1 MSMIRTVRGDIE
13 PSQLG
18 VTLLHEHI
26 LTMPPQ
32 SVADCDLELSNEAV
46 MTMEVAHFKA
56 AGGGAIVE
64 MSPRD
69 YGRNPEGI
77 RRISTVTGVHV
88 IAITGW
94 IKQAGYTT
102 WSSGRTVN
110 AIADEMIADV
120 MRGMDGGDIRA
131 GVIKAGSSKNQITD
145 EEEKVIRAA
154 AIAHRET
161 GAPISTHTEAGTM
174 GIEQAN
180 LFIESGVSPE
190 RILIGHCDRN
200 LDWDYHLAL
209 ANKGVLLG
217 FDQIGKDKY
226 YPDTERVAFINR
238 LIEHGFADQIAL
250 SGDLARQTYFP
261 GYGGW
266 QGPGYTYVLW
276 RFAPMLREA
285 GIAVEVIDRM
295 LIETPRRFLAIA

>member
-1 MSMIRTVRGDIE
+1 MSIIRTVRGDID

-18 VTLLHEHI
+18 IALLHEHI

-32 SVADCDLELSNEAV
+32 SVTDRDLELSNEAV

-69 YGRNPEGI
+69 YGRNPQGLKQ
-77 RRISTVTGVHV
+77 ISEETGVHI

-102 WSSGRTVN
+102 WSSGRSVN
-110 AIADEMIADV
+110 EIADEMIADV
-120 MRGMDGGDIRA
+120 TQGMDGGEIRA
-131 GVIKAGSSKNQITD
+131 GVIKAGSSKNRITG
-145 EEEKVIRAA
+145 EEEKVIHAA

-180 LFIESGVSPE
+180 MFIEGGVAPE

-200 LDWDYHLAL
+200 LNWDYHLAL
-209 ANKGVLLG
+209 ANKGVWLG
-217 FDQIGKDKY
+217 YDQIGKDKY
-226 YPDTERVAFINR
+226 YPDSERVAFIKR
-238 LIEHGFADQIAL
+238 LVEHGFADQIAL
-250 SGDLARQTYFP
+250 SGDLARQSYFP

-266 QGPGYTYVLW
+266 QGPGYGYVLW

-285 GIAVEVIDRM
+285 GIPVDMIDRM
-295 LIETPRRFLAIA
+295 LIETPKRFLAF